1 MAHASTHKGIMKIVC
16 MHAFMHINMYA
27 CACKSA
33 WEVCHHWCLWKPQE
47 ARSIVLYFLSLFYW
61 FLSQEQQKLNWSKL
75 HIMIWGCHNIWE
87 LMGFSVWMKC
97 SFEYKFLLGLVTN
110 EKKIEN
116 YIAAI
121 FVRLGPVKRWC
132 EWRLFEKISPL
143 EIFFSLEKKV
153 CLLMLWADVRC
164 KHNFL
169 RIFIC

>member
-1 MAHASTHKGIMKIVC
+1 

-75 HIMIWGCHNIWE
+75 HIMTLGCHNIWE
-87 LMGFSVWMKC
+87 LLGISVWMKC

-132 EWRLFEKISPL
+132 ARLTTR
-143 EIFFSLEKKV
+143 
-153 CLLMLWADVRC
+153 LLNQCHMLPTKMHTWWLLALILWPRTED
-164 KHNFL
+164 
-169 RIFIC
+169 